1 MNPVIP
7 SGHTGGGQMMHLIS
21 IAGLS
26 VRFPAH
32 SECVRAVDTVDLE
45 IASGDHIALIGES
58 GCGKTVLGMA
68 VMGLLPENARISG
81 TIRYRERDL
90 LRAEDVEMQRIRG
103 KEIALIMQNSANSL
117 NPVVT
122 VGSQVAEPILIHGIL
137 PARAAYAEAVRLLE
151 AMGFDLP
158 ERAAG
163 RYPHE
168 FSGGMR
174 ERILVAIALACQPDI
189 VIADEPTSGLDAQV
203 KSQILHLVKKQM
215 AERTLLLITHDMGT
229 AHFLCTRI
237 AVMYAGEIVEE
248 GRAHD
253 ILSLPMHPYTQGL
266 LSSLPS
272 AGLHSIPGM
281 SPSPAHLPGG
291 CRFCSRCPSA
301 TARCSTEHP
310 LMSVRGS
317 RRVRCFHYD

>member
-1 MNPVIP
+1 
-7 SGHTGGGQMMHLIS
+7 MMPLIS
-21 IAGLS
+21 IAGLC
-26 VRFPAH
+26 VRFPTR
-32 SECVRAVDTVDLE
+32 SECVRAVDTIDLE
-45 IASGDHIALIGES
+45 IARGDHIALIGES

-68 VMGLLPENARISG
+68 VMGLLPENARIRG

-90 LRAEDVEMQRIRG
+90 LQTEDADMQRIRG
-103 KEIALIMQNSANSL
+103 KEIAMIMQNSANTL
-117 NPVVT
+117 NPVIT
-122 VGSQVAEPILIHGIL
+122 VGSQVAEPILIHGIR
-137 PARAAYAEAVRLLE
+137 PAQAAHAETIRLLA
-151 AMGFDLP
+151 AMGFDEP
-158 ERAAG
+158 ERTAG

-189 VIADEPTSGLDAQV
+189 VIADEPTSGLDAEV
-203 KSQILHLVKKQM
+203 KSQILHLIKKQM
-215 AERTLLLITHDMGT
+215 ADRTLLLITHDMGT

-248 GRAHD
+248 GPTHD

-272 AGLHSIPGM
+272 AGLHPIPGM
-281 SPSPAHLPGG
+281 SPSPAHLPEG
-291 CRFCSRCPSA
+291 CRFCLRCPSA
-301 TARCSTEHP
+301 TSRCCTEHP
-310 LMSVRGS
+310 PMRVRRS

>member
-1 MNPVIP
+1 MPAITP
-7 SGHTGGGQMMHLIS
+7 RGGQMTPLIS

-26 VRFPAH
+26 VRFPTR
-32 SECVRAVDTVDLE
+32 SECVRAVDTVDLD
-45 IASGDHIALIGES
+45 IARGDHLALIGES

-81 TIRYRERDL
+81 AIRYRERDL
-90 LRAEDVEMQRIRG
+90 LQVKDADMQRIRG
-103 KEIALIMQNSANSL
+103 KEIAMIMQNSANSL
-117 NPVVT
+117 NPVIT
-122 VGSQVAEPILIHGIL
+122 VGSQVAEPILIHRIL
-137 PARAAYAEAVRLLE
+137 PAKAAHAKAIRLLG
-151 AMGFDLP
+151 AMGFDDP
-158 ERAAG
+158 DRAVE

-174 ERILVAIALACQPDI
+174 ERILVAIALSCQPDV
-189 VIADEPTSGLDAQV
+189 VIADEPTSGLDAEV
-203 KSQILHLVKKQM
+203 KSQILHLIKKQM
-215 AERTLLLITHDMGT
+215 ADRTLILITHDLGT

-248 GRAHD
+248 GPAHD
-253 ILSLPMHPYTQGL
+253 LLSLPMHPYTQGL

-272 AGLHSIPGM
+272 AGLHPIPGM

-301 TARCSTEHP
+301 TARCSTGHP
-310 LMSVRGS
+310 PMSVRGA
-317 RRVRCFHYD
+317 RRVRCFHYA

>member
-1 MNPVIP
+1 MN
-7 SGHTGGGQMMHLIS
+7 LIS
-21 IAGLS
+21 IAGLC
-26 VRFPAH
+26 VRFPTR
-32 SECVRAVDTVDLE
+32 SECIRAVDTIDLE
-45 IASGDHIALIGES
+45 IARGDHVALIGES

-68 VMGLLPENARISG
+68 VMGLLPENARIRG
-81 TIRYRERDL
+81 TVRYRERDL
-90 LRAEDVEMQRIRG
+90 LLAGEPDMQRIRG
-103 KEIALIMQNSANSL
+103 KEIAMIMQNSANSL
-117 NPVVT
+117 NPVIP
-122 VGSQVAEPILIHGIL
+122 VGSQVAEPLMIHGIL
-137 PARAAYAEAVRLLE
+137 PAEAADKEAIRLLA

-158 ERAAG
+158 EQAAS

-203 KSQILHLVKKQM
+203 KSQILHLIKKQM
-215 AERTLLLITHDMGT
+215 ADRTLLLITHDMGT

-248 GRAHD
+248 GPAHD

-266 LSSLPS
+266 LASLPS
-272 AGLHSIPGM
+272 AGLHPIPGM
-281 SPSPAHLPGG
+281 SPSPAHLPDG

-310 LMSVRGS
+310 PMRVRGL
-317 RRVRCFHYD
+317 RRIRCFHYD